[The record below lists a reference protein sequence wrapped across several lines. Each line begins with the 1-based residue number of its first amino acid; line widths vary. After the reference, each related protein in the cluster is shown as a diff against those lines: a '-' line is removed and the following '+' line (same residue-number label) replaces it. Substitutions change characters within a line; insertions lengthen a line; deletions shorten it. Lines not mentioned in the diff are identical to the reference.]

1 MSRAVSD
8 LTEMIRRM
16 EPVRQ
21 PGVHVFASVPPDT
34 DLAALEPVAT
44 VCEPEG
50 VTVVVEESRAR
61 AAGLKPVFRAAWIT
75 LSVHSDLNAVGLTTA
90 FSAALAR
97 ANIGCNVF
105 AGAYHDHVFV
115 PVERAAGAMAALR
128 TLQHHGMPA

>member
-1 MSRAVSD
+1 MSD

-21 PGVHVFASVPPDT
+21 PGVHVFATVPPGT
-34 DLAALEPVAT
+34 DLAALDPIAT
-44 VCEPEG
+44 VREDEG
-50 VTVVVEESRAR
+50 LTVVVEESRAR
-61 AAGLKPVFRAAWIT
+61 EAGLTPVFRAAWVT
-75 LSVHSDLNAVGLTTA
+75 LSVHSDLNAVGLTAA

-115 PVERAAGAMAALR
+115 PLEAADEAIAALR
-128 TLQHHGMPA
+128 ALQDRGLPV